1 MEMTTMRTVLMS
13 GVAALALSFATGS
26 MSPAHAQAS
35 APSMSSSGDASNS
48 QMAPN
53 MATSATNSGSDHWAH
68 QPGTGAS
75 GPASTQASNIDRAD
89 TRSVIA
95 PHFPE
100 PKVGEGA
107 SPDKLLRAAESAL
120 AAHHTGT
127 AQQALE
133 MAETRLLDRSTP
145 VNAANRPDQNSAI
158 EQITDARRALASGNT
173 AAVRSSIQ
181 MALNDQA
188 AGGSSGSISGAGSS
202 GMGSAGSSSSSGA
215 STGTGSS
222 SGSASSYA
230 NGQTGQGMG
239 AGSPPA
245 PGNQGPIEPGMSAG
259 STGTNAPS
267 SGVSGNGMVGNS
279 TSTNGASPGSSTVK

>member
-1 MEMTTMRTVLMS
+1 MRTVLMS

-48 QMAPN
+48 QMVPT

-107 SPDKLLRAAESAL
+107 SPDKLLRAAESSL

-188 AGGSSGSISGAGSS
+188 AGGSSGSSGGTSGAGSS

-222 SGSASSYA
+222 SSSASSYP